1 VSVEKG
7 LDELWVGVKGQSNLE
22 IARTLRNV
30 FRYSVGV
37 ECHRGRATD
46 WARGLHRLPNPDELR
61 ML

>member
-1 VSVEKG
+1 MSVEKG

-22 IARTLRNV
+22 IARSLRNA
-30 FRYSVGV
+30 FRCSVGV
-37 ECHRGRATD
+37 KCHRGRATD